1 MESYL
6 AVGKSMLA
14 DTDTPVSAYAKLCGD
29 QTQAFL
35 LESGESQ
42 GTLGRYSIV
51 AWDPLCTLRLSP
63 EGAEL
68 KLNGK
73 SETSPWQDFFDL
85 ARKAQEML
93 ACRDLPQLPVV
104 GSLVGYVGYDAIRL
118 IEKLGPLP
126 PNDLPAAE
134 LSYPSRFAVFDHFG
148 RKLNLVAIDQSEEKA
163 QAKIAE
169 MEQLLDEPLRLELKT
184 GRVDVNYPEKEPYKQ
199 AVKTAKEYILE
210 GEIFQ
215 VVLSDRFVGTTDLDP
230 LTVYRWL
237 RVNSPSPYMFH
248 MRHSDFTLVGSSPE
262 TLVSLEDGTVVVRPI
277 AGTRGRSADPATDK
291 ALEEEMMASEKER
304 AEHVMLVDLARN
316 DAGRV
321 SAYGTVDVSPYMI
334 VERFSHVM
342 HITSQVNGKLK
353 PGLDAWDVFQ
363 AAFPAGTVSGAP
375 KVRAMEIID
384 ELETGVRGPYAGAVG
399 HFGPGARMDTCIGIR
414 TIQFMEDKFVLQ
426 VGAGI
431 VADSD
436 PEMEYQEICHKAA
449 QGIAA
454 MKTAAGG
461 VK

>member
-1 MESYL
+1 MPSF
-6 AVGKSMLA
+6 AGTKNR
-14 DTDTPVSAYAKLCGD
+14 P
-29 QTQAFL
+29 FL

-42 GTLGRYSIV
+42 GSLGRYSIV
-51 AWDPLCTLRLSP
+51 AWDPLCTLRLGP

-68 KLNGK
+68 KTNGK
-73 SETSPWQDFFDL
+73 GETYPWREFFDL
-85 ARKAQEML
+85 ARKAQDMM

-104 GSLVGYVGYDAIRL
+104 GSLVGFVGYDAIRL
-118 IEKLGPLP
+118 IENLGPLP
-126 PNDLPAAE
+126 KSDLPAAE

-148 RKLNLVAIDQSEEKA
+148 RRLTLVAIDRDQGRAE
-163 QAKIAE
+163 AKIAE
-169 MEQLLDEPLRLELKT
+169 MERLLEEPVKLQLKGGKVE
-184 GRVDVNYPEKEPYKQ
+184 VAYPEKEPFKK

-215 VVLSDRFVGTTDLDP
+215 VVLSDRFTGTTDLDP

-262 TLVSLEDGTVVVRPI
+262 TLVSLEEGTVVVRPI

-321 SAYGTVDVSPYMI
+321 SAFGSVEVSPYMI

-353 PGLDAWDVFQ
+353 PGMDAWDVFQ

-414 TIQFMEDKFVLQ
+414 TIQFMKDKFVLQ

-436 PEMEYQEICHKAA
+436 PEMEYQEIRHKAA
-449 QGIAA
+449 QGLAA
-454 MKTAAGG
+454 MEIAAGG